1 MCAPKAPAP
10 PDPKET
16 SAAQT
21 GTSVSTAITNAM
33 LGNVNQVTPDG
44 TLTYDQTGSFEHT
57 DPYTGSSYDI
67 PTFTATQT
75 LSETQQK
82 LKDEND
88 ATSQNLA
95 ETANQQSGFFKDY
108 LGQPIDLNNEEV
120 ESRLYDLGSKRLDP
134 RFERER
140 DAMETRLS
148 NQGIVKGSEAYDR
161 EMERLDQGKNDAY
174 NQLILGGRGQAVQEA
189 MAERNQPINEI
200 SALMSGSQ
208 VSQPNFIPTD
218 MPTVPT
224 TDNAG
229 LINKNYDQ
237 RLNAWQQNSASS
249 GGLFGSILGG
259 VGKLAGGWLASD
271 ERVKKD
277 VEKVGQLDGHN
288 LYRYHYKD
296 EPDSAPKHIGV
307 LAQEAEKTRPDAVA
321 EFDDG
326 VKRVHYG
333 SLFGMGA

>member
-44 TLTYDQTGSFEHT
+44 TLTYDQTGNYNHY
-57 DPYTGSSYDI
+57 DPYTGKSYDV

-75 LSETQQK
+75 LSDTQQR

-108 LGQPIDLNNEEV
+108 LGEPIDLNNEET
-120 ESRLYDLGSKRLDP
+120 EARLYELGSKRLDP
-134 RFERER
+134 RFEREEA
-140 DAMETRLS
+140 AMRTQLS
-148 NQGIVKGSEAYDR
+148 NRGIMEGSEAFDR
-161 EMERLDQGKNDAY
+161 ELEAFRQSKSDAY
-174 NQLILGGRGQAVQEA
+174 NQLILGGRGQAVQEQL
-189 MAERNQPINEI
+189 AERNQPINEI
-200 SALMSGSQ
+200 SALLSQSQ
-208 VSQPNFIPTD
+208 VSQPNFIPTS
-218 MPTVPT
+218 MPSIPT

-237 RLNAWQQNSASS
+237 RLNVWQQNQASS

-277 VEKVGQLDGHN
+277 VEKVGKLDGHS
-288 LYRYHYKD
+288 LYRYRYKD
-296 EPDSAPKHIGV
+296 EPGDAPKHVGV
-307 LAQEAEKTRPDAVA
+307 MAQETEKKRPDAVA
-321 EFDDG
+321 EGHDG
-326 VKRVHYG
+326 VKRVNYG
-333 SLFGMGA
+333 QLFGMGA